1 LDIIKITSPLKFEWF
16 ASFVQINQMQV
27 YVILWPVDGGEEFQS
42 MAVDQREMGS
52 GGSAAHQD

>member
-1 LDIIKITSPLKFEWF
+1 MKFEWF

-27 YVILWPVDGGEEFQS
+27 SVILWPVDGAKGFQS

-52 GGSAAHQD
+52 EGRASHQD